1 MRSTVRLS
9 IHASDKAFT
18 APKLNLIAIEKL
30 LGPCKGLRVISAFES
45 PVPEEMPVRPDSVG
59 SILFHPEAPG
69 LWLADSAR
77 SARLG
82 IAPPSVYGTKRP
94 AFNSMICR
102 IPRGTTTHGKTP
114 RLPECPALGFSAPVR
129 IDSHADSEGFG
140 TMLARSAVRDQLRGD
155 ISRDWKPEGLTIRFS
170 VAKDRITVK

>member
-30 LGPCKGLRVISAFES
+30 LGPCKGFRVISAFES
-45 PVPEEMPVRPDSVG
+45 PVPDEMHVRPDSVG

-82 IAPPSVYGTKRP
+82 IAPRMFTERTAPPS
-94 AFNSMICR
+94 I
-102 IPRGTTTHGKTP
+102 
-114 RLPECPALGFSAPVR
+114 
-129 IDSHADSEGFG
+129 
-140 TMLARSAVRDQLRGD
+140 Q
-155 ISRDWKPEGLTIRFS
+155 
-170 VAKDRITVK
+170 

>member
-45 PVPEEMPVRPDSVG
+45 PVPEEMPVRPDSVD
-59 SILFHPEAPG
+59 SILFHPEAPS
-69 LWLADSAR
+69 LWLADSAH

-82 IAPPSVYGTKRP
+82 LAPTECLR
-94 AFNSMICR
+94 NE
-102 IPRGTTTHGKTP
+102 TP
-114 RLPECPALGFSAPVR
+114 RLQFNDL
-129 IDSHADSEGFG
+129 SHPPGHDDA
-140 TMLARSAVRDQLRGD
+140 
-155 ISRDWKPEGLTIRFS
+155 W
-170 VAKDRITVK
+170 

>member
-1 MRSTVRLS
+1 MRSAVRHS

-30 LGPCKGLRVISAFES
+30 LGPCKGFRVISAFES
-45 PVPEEMPVRPDSVG
+45 PVPDEMPVRPDSVG

-69 LWLADSAR
+69 LWLADSAH

-82 IAPPSVYGTKRP
+82 IAPPNVYGTKRP
-94 AFNSMICR
+94 AINSMICR

-114 RLPECPALGFSAPVR
+114 VSRTGVVAAVTGDLVGVSVQPDMAKQLDDCRRKQEDLPGRPEAIRRLVELG
-129 IDSHADSEGFG
+129 
-140 TMLARSAVRDQLRGD
+140 LQ
-155 ISRDWKPEGLTIRFS
+155 
-170 VAKDRITVK
+170 AKGK